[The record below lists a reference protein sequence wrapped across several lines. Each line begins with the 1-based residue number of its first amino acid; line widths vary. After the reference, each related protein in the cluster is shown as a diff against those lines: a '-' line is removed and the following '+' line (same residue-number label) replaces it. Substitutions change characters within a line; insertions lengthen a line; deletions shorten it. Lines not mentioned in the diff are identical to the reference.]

1 MLLIKTR
8 GRVFFQDKCFL
19 WEQLKGGCVERLV
32 PPGALLEVSS
42 ILNKGIIKGV
52 LSISGN

>member
-1 MLLIKTR
+1 MLLIKNKREGT
-8 GRVFFQDKCFL
+8 FQDEDFL
-19 WEQLKGGCVERLV
+19 WEQLKGGHVESLV

-42 ILNKGIIKGV
+42 TLNKGIIKGV